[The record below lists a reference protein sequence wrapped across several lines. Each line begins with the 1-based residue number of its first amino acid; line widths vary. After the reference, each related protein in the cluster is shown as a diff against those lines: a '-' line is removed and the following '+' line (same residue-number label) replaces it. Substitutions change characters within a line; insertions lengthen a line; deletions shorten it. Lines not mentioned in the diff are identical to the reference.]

1 MSLCNTYAWSTNW
14 YNKWLPHEAKAALNM
29 SSIVWIGCS
38 TAAASGTS
46 AAAAVPS
53 RAVELLAGPVELLA
67 GPVEVLAGAISG
79 GGRVGSG
86 AGSWGGSWFTGSVT
100 VKSLYKYLC
109 SEPLASPSNIF
120 TLT

>member
-46 AAAAVPS
+46 AAAVPS
-53 RAVELLAGPVELLA
+53 KASSGPVELLAGPVELLA

-79 GGRVGSG
+79 GGR
-86 AGSWGGSWFTGSVT
+86 GGSAG
-100 VKSLYKYLC
+100 
-109 SEPLASPSNIF
+109 I
-120 TLT
+120 